1 MTLLTGEQSVFSDSI
16 EPDSDILISGS
27 GYYRLLNGCRAMFEE
42 YAPKN
47 VIEGGYWDQPPN
59 PPQFFYEEIAQAFLE
74 EHASPQIT
82 VPISPDTKSGSL
94 AIRVFSFRG
103 RTYAVYDWGEPEEQ
117 FPETHQDVVRYL
129 RGHGR
134 SIVANSLANL
144 LRMMQEDPDECTIEL
159 ISLRDMARFLVQEHE
174 FADPAIGPDDDGIMY
189 AQWRIEYNG
198 AIVMG
203 FPGQGD
209 VLLVAQQDESP
220 NAEALNISA
229 CLPAQSIM
237 DTYGHLV
244 PRRSSIA

>member
-16 EPDSDILISGS
+16 ELDSDILTSGS

-47 VIEGGYWDQPPN
+47 VIEGGYWDQPAN
-59 PPQFFYEEIAQAFLE
+59 PPQFFYEEMAQAFPE

-82 VPISPDTKSGSL
+82 VPISPDTKAGRL

-103 RTYAVYDWGEPEEQ
+103 RTYAVCDWGEPEEE
-117 FPETHQDVVRYL
+117 FPDTHQGVVRYL
-129 RGHGR
+129 RSHGR
-134 SIVANSLANL
+134 STVANSLAKL
-144 LRMMQEDPDECTIEL
+144 LHMMQEDPDECIIEF
-159 ISLRDMARFLVQEHE
+159 ISLRDMASFLVQEHE

-189 AQWRIEYNG
+189 AQWRIDYNG

-209 VLLVAQQDESP
+209 VMLVAQQDESP
-220 NAEALNISA
+220 SAEALNISA
-229 CLPAQSIM
+229 RLPVQSIM

-244 PRRSSIA
+244 PRRSSFV